1 MKRIPLIFLQLMK
14 WKLSNLIYFL
24 ILLGKFYFFLNYQLL
39 WQQRFKKRA
48 IPTYIASVFEQHNL
62 SEKQFAKINE

>member
-24 ILLGKFYFFLNYQLL
+24 ILLGKFYFF
-39 WQQRFKKRA
+39 K
-48 IPTYIASVFEQHNL
+48 IASYYGNKDSRKGPSLPTLQVYLNSTIFLKNSL
-62 SEKQFAKINE
+62 LK